1 MLLKE
6 FRSHAQGLPD
16 LLPWAALIDNGVV
29 LTKSGG
35 LLAGFEFRGP
45 DLDSATKEELAAV
58 SARINAALAL
68 DDGWCLHVDAVRRQS
83 PGYPAD
89 GAFPDR
95 TTRLLDDCRRLAH
108 EGEWAGFQSDY
119 RLVLCWHPDPDAAA
133 KTEML
138 FVDGAQ
144 KTGVAERSLIRFK
157 TALAEIESRL
167 AGTLKIRRMVD
178 TVDTETGAVESQL
191 LAHLAACVALEPR
204 SSFVMG
210 AVPMYL
216 DSVLG
221 QHDFV
226 TGFEPRIDDKTAI
239 CIAVTGFPGTS
250 FPGILDFLSRLPVE
264 YRWSNRF
271 IFMPVREA
279 DKALGKYRSKWAQK
293 RLSLM
298 NLMRSS
304 QGGGV
309 THVNADADDM
319 AADAVAAMAE
329 ASSGLVRFGF
339 YTSVILL
346 SSANLQQLRDAA
358 QYVTKMIAN
367 AGFSARVESVNAVE
381 AYLGSMPGNLFA
393 NVRRPLVNTLNLAH
407 LLPLT
412 AIWAGPE
419 VHPCPFYPEH
429 SAPLLQAKTDGA
441 TPYRLSLHAGDLGH
455 TAIIGPTGSGKSTL
469 LATLVAQHFRYSRAQ
484 AFVFDKGYSMFPL
497 VAAAGG
503 EHYDIAGESDN
514 ITFCPLG
521 RIDDEVERS
530 WAAEWLESLAELQ
543 GVVMSPELRKEL
555 FRAVNQLAASTDCA
569 EQRTLSNF
577 LLTLQDNRLREAL
590 EYYSLRGAAGRLL
603 DAESDGLQADIFQVF
618 ELEHLMAR
626 GEKIVLPVLA
636 YLFHRLE
643 QRFQGQPTL
652 LVLDEAWI
660 MLGHPAFR
668 AKIREWLKVLRKSN
682 VAVIFA
688 TQSLSDLSRSG
699 IADVIFESCPSKI
712 LLPNPQAQ
720 TEALSGLYQAI
731 GLNRRQIQI
740 VSNAVPKRQ
749 YYHLHPDG
757 SRVFELGLTA
767 PEMAFVGA
775 SGREDLTR
783 IRHLQKL
790 DARTWP
796 SAWLRERGQFDAA
809 RLWDSY

>member
-1 MLLKE
+1 M
-6 FRSHAQGLPD
+6 
-16 LLPWAALIDNGVV
+16 
-29 LTKSGG
+29 
-35 LLAGFEFRGP
+35 
-45 DLDSATKEELAAV
+45 
-58 SARINAALAL
+58 
-68 DDGWCLHVDAVRRQS
+68 RRQS
-83 PGYPAD
+83 PGYPVD

-95 TTRLLDDCRRLAH
+95 TTRMLDDCRRLAH
-108 EGEWAGFQSDY
+108 EGDSAGFQSDY

-133 KTEML
+133 KAEML

-144 KTGVAERSLIRFK
+144 TTGVAERSLLRFK
-157 TALAEIESRL
+157 TAIAEIESRL
-167 AGTLKIRRMVD
+167 AGTLKIRRLLD

-204 SSFVMG
+204 SSFAMG
-210 AVPMYL
+210 MVPMYL

-221 QHDFV
+221 QHDFL

-239 CIAVTGFPGTS
+239 CIAVTGFPGSS
-250 FPGILDFLSRLPVE
+250 FPGLLDFLSRLPVE

-279 DKALGKYRSKWAQK
+279 DKALGTYRSKWAQK

-329 ASSGLVRFGF
+329 ASSGLVRFGY
-339 YTSVILL
+339 YTSVVLL

-381 AYLGSMPGNLFA
+381 AYLGSLPGNLFA

-441 TPYRLSLHAGDLGH
+441 TPYRLCLHTGDLGH

-469 LATLVAQHFRYSRAQ
+469 LATLVAQHFRYPAAQ

-521 RIDDEVERS
+521 RIDDEVELS

-543 GVVMSPELRKEL
+543 GVAMSPELRKEL

-590 EYYSLRGAAGRLL
+590 EYYSLRGSAGRLL

-618 ELEHLMAR
+618 ELEQLMAR

-643 QRFQGQPTL
+643 QRFHGQPNL

-790 DARTWP
+790 DARGWP
-796 SAWLRERGQFDAA
+796 STWLRERGQFDAA
-809 RLWDSY
+809 RLWESY

>member
-1 MLLKE
+1 
-6 FRSHAQGLPD
+6 
-16 LLPWAALIDNGVV
+16 
-29 LTKSGG
+29 
-35 LLAGFEFRGP
+35 
-45 DLDSATKEELAAV
+45 
-58 SARINAALAL
+58 
-68 DDGWCLHVDAVRRQS
+68 
-83 PGYPAD
+83 
-89 GAFPDR
+89 
-95 TTRLLDDCRRLAH
+95 
-108 EGEWAGFQSDY
+108 
-119 RLVLCWHPDPDAAA
+119 
-133 KTEML
+133 
-138 FVDGAQ
+138 
-144 KTGVAERSLIRFK
+144 
-157 TALAEIESRL
+157 
-167 AGTLKIRRMVD
+167 
-178 TVDTETGAVESQL
+178 
-191 LAHLAACVALEPR
+191 
-204 SSFVMG
+204 
-210 AVPMYL
+210 
-216 DSVLG
+216 
-221 QHDFV
+221 
-226 TGFEPRIDDKTAI
+226 
-239 CIAVTGFPGTS
+239 
-250 FPGILDFLSRLPVE
+250 
-264 YRWSNRF
+264 
-271 IFMPVREA
+271 
-279 DKALGKYRSKWAQK
+279 
-293 RLSLM
+293 
-298 NLMRSS
+298 
-304 QGGGV
+304 
-309 THVNADADDM
+309 
-319 AADAVAAMAE
+319 
-329 ASSGLVRFGF
+329 
-339 YTSVILL
+339 
-346 SSANLQQLRDAA
+346 
-358 QYVTKMIAN
+358 
-367 AGFSARVESVNAVE
+367 
-381 AYLGSMPGNLFA
+381 
-393 NVRRPLVNTLNLAH
+393 
-407 LLPLT
+407 
-412 AIWAGPE
+412 
-419 VHPCPFYPEH
+419 
-429 SAPLLQAKTDGA
+429 
-441 TPYRLSLHAGDLGH
+441 LGH

-503 EHYDIAGESDN
+503 QHYDIAGESDN

-521 RIDDEVERS
+521 QIDGEVERT
-530 WAAEWLESLAELQ
+530 WATEWLESLAELQ
-543 GVVMSPELRKEL
+543 GVAMSPELRKEL

-590 EYYSLRGAAGRLL
+590 EYYSLRGSAGRLL
-603 DAESDGLQADIFQVF
+603 DAENDGMQADILQVF

-757 SRVFELGLTA
+757 SRIFELGLTA

-790 DARTWP
+790 DARGWP

-809 RLWDSY
+809 RLWENY